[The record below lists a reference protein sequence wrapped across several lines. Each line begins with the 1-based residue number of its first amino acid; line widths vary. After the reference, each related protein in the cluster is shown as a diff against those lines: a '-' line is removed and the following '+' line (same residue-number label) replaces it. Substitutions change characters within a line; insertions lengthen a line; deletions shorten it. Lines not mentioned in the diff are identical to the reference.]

1 MGDCDLCLWLSEQA
15 PFGPDLHAGVGVH
28 EPYPNSITMSRSTHP
43 MQLRAFVHRSPS
55 LSLLTQRRGLVPQSL
70 FTTRAQV
77 PRDRVED
84 PVEYYVDE
92 EDVPLPPIDKDASAR
107 EAKLLGDL
115 SDCSDW
121 DSEGAHLPASVAC
134 SS

>member
-1 MGDCDLCLWLSEQA
+1 
-15 PFGPDLHAGVGVH
+15 
-28 EPYPNSITMSRSTHP
+28 
-43 MQLRAFVHRSPS
+43 MQLRAFVHCSPS
-55 LSLLTQRRGLVPQSL
+55 LSLLTQRRSLVPQSL

-77 PRDRVED
+77 PRDWVED